1 MTYIIDSFL
10 NIRFSDVVD
19 ILIVAF
25 LLYKLF
31 DYIRQTRAMNLLKGI
46 VVVFILW
53 GFAEYFDFTMV
64 KFLITNLMTLGLIF
78 LVIVF
83 QPELR
88 IGLEK
93 LGRGSKFIQDSFTS
107 YNKDENVE
115 MIYEITQ
122 AVEELSAN
130 KTGALIVLE
139 KETPLGDIVESGE
152 KIYANVNNNLLK
164 NLFFKNSPLHDG
176 AVLIKDSTIIA
187 AACIL
192 PLSNNANLSKDLGTR
207 HRAAMGIAE
216 RTDAVVIVVSEETGI
231 ISIASDGKL
240 ARFVDIPG
248 LESVLNSKFKSEKK
262 DLAVVGLLGKLRKEK
277 EGKNNER

>member
-10 NIRFSDVVD
+10 NIRISDIAD

-46 VVVFILW
+46 AVVLLLWALAEIL
-53 GFAEYFDFTMV
+53 DFTMV
-64 KFLITNLMTLGLIF
+64 KFLISNLMTLGLIF

-88 IGLEK
+88 IALEK
-93 LGRGSKFIQDSFTS
+93 LGRGSKFIQDSLIS
-107 YNKDENVE
+107 SNKDDSVE
-115 MIYEITQ
+115 MIDEIVS
-122 AVEELSAN
+122 AVSDLAKT
-130 KTGALIVLE
+130 KTGALMVLE
-139 KETPLGDIVESGE
+139 RETPLGDIVESGE
-152 KIYANVNNNLLK
+152 KIYANVNSNLLK

-176 AVLIKDSTIIA
+176 AVLIKGNTIIA

-207 HRAAMGIAE
+207 HRAAMGICE
-216 RTDAVVIVVSEETGI
+216 RTDAVVIVVSEETGT
-231 ISIASDGKL
+231 ISIASDAKL
-240 ARFVDIPG
+240 ARFVDIAG
-248 LESVLNSKFKSEKK
+248 LESLLNSKFKSEKR
-262 DLAVVGLLGKLRKEK
+262 DSVVVGLLGKLKKER
-277 EGKNNER
+277 EAFENEK

>member
-1 MTYIIDSFL
+1 MSYILNSVL
-10 NIRFSDVVD
+10 NIRIGDIAD

-25 LLYKLF
+25 LLFKLF

-46 VVVFILW
+46 LVVLLLW
-53 GFAEYFDFTMV
+53 ALSELLDFTMV

-93 LGRGSKFIQDSFTS
+93 LGRGSKVLQDSFISSAKEEYVETV
-107 YNKDENVE
+107 DELVK
-115 MIYEITQ
+115 
-122 AVEELSAN
+122 AVADLSDA

-139 KETPLGDIVESGE
+139 QETPLGDIVDSGE
-152 KIYANVNNNLLK
+152 KIYANVNASLLK

-176 AVLIKDSTIIA
+176 AVIIKNGTIVA

-192 PLSNNANLSKDLGTR
+192 PLSNNFNLSKDLGTR

-216 RTDAVVIVVSEETGI
+216 RTDAVVVVVSEETGS
-231 ISIASDGKL
+231 ISIAADAKL

-248 LESVLNSKFKSEKK
+248 LESVLKSKFSRERKESYLGE
-262 DLAVVGLLGKLRKEK
+262 LLGKWKKSRMGDKNEK
-277 EGKNNER
+277 

>member
-10 NIRFSDVVD
+10 NIRFSDVAD

-31 DYIRQTRAMNLLKGI
+31 DYMRQTRAMNLLKGI
-46 VVVFILW
+46 AVVLILW
-53 GFAEYFDFTMV
+53 GFAEYFNFTMV

-107 YNKDENVE
+107 YNKDENIE
-115 MIYEITQ
+115 MIYEIIK
-122 AVEELSAN
+122 AVEELAHS

-192 PLSNNANLSKDLGTR
+192 PLSNNASLSKDLGTR

-216 RTDAVVIVVSEETGI
+216 RTDAVVIVVSEETGV

-240 ARFVDIPG
+240 ARFVDIAG
-248 LESVLNSKFKSEKK
+248 LESVLNSKFKSDKK
-262 DLAVVGLLGKLRKEK
+262 DLAVVGLLGKLKKEK

>member
-10 NIRFSDVVD
+10 NIRFSDVAD

-46 VVVFILW
+46 IVVFILW
-53 GFAEYFDFTMV
+53 GLAEYFNFTMV

-93 LGRGSKFIQDSFTS
+93 LGRGSKFIQDSFS
-107 YNKDENVE
+107 LYNKDENVE
-115 MIYEITQ
+115 MIYEITR
-122 AVEELSAN
+122 AVEDLSN
-130 KTGALIVLE
+130 TKTGALIVLE

-192 PLSNNANLSKDLGTR
+192 PLSNNVNMSKDLGTR

-248 LESVLNSKFKSEKK
+248 LESVLNSKFKSDKK
-262 DLAVVGLLGKLRKEK
+262 DLPVVGLLGKLRKEK
-277 EGKNNER
+277 EGSSNEK